1 MTDTDI
7 QSKLAEYE
15 GIVRILTTKLE
26 EAVGEIDRLRGENS
40 RLRTEKSTALTTL
53 QEIYNNPQA
62 TEYNRVRA
70 AGLALAHETP
80 RLKSVPPA
88 LDLVAEEKP
97 IPLAELVHLRRA
109 RQDRMERERAEERS
123 RLVPELLPGPG
134 RRNGNGSGDGD
145 GDDTAG

>member
-26 EAVGEIDRLRGENS
+26 EAVGEIDRLRSENS
-40 RLRTEKSTALTTL
+40 QLRVEKSDALTTL
-53 QEIYNNPQA
+53 QGIYNNPRT

-70 AGLALAHETP
+70 AGLALQHELP
-80 RLKSVPPA
+80 RLKSVPAP
-88 LDLVAEEKP
+88 LNLIAEEVKDY
-97 IPLAELVHLRRA
+97 IPLAELVEKRRA
-109 RQDRMERERAEERS
+109 RQDRMSRERAEERN
-123 RLVPELLPGPG
+123 RDRELLPRPS
-134 RRNGNGSGDGD
+134 RRNGGNGSD